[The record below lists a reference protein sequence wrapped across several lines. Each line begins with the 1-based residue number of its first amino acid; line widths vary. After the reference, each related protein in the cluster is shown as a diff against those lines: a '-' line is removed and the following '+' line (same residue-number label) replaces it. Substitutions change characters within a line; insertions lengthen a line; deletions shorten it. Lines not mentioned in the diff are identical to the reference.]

1 MAKEINVH
9 WICWEK
15 KGKSKVAGGLG
26 FWELTIFNKVLLAK
40 QGWRLVQDPNF
51 LVSQVLKAKYFPHGY
66 FLCFDLG
73 NRPLYVWRSLL
84 SAKELLQEGL
94 VWRIGDGKSIKIW
107 QDRWIPMPISYTVQS
122 PPRVIPDSSTV
133 SMLIDHEVHGWN
145 SGIIVEISS

>member
-51 LVSQVLKAKYFPHGY
+51 LVSQVLKAKYFPHGS
-66 FLCFDLG
+66 FLYFDLG

-107 QDRWIPMPISYTVQS
+107 HDRWIPMPIS
-122 PPRVIPDSSTV
+122 
-133 SMLIDHEVHGWN
+133 
-145 SGIIVEISS
+145 

>member
-66 FLCFDLG
+66 FLYFDLG

-107 QDRWIPMPISYTVQS
+107 HDRWIPMPIS
-122 PPRVIPDSSTV
+122 
-133 SMLIDHEVHGWN
+133 
-145 SGIIVEISS
+145 